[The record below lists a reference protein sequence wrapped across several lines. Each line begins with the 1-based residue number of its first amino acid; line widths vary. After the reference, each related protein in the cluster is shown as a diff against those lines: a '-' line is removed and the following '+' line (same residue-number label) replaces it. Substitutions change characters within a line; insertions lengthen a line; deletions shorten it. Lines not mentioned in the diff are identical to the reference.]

1 MTIGLWSNFSI
12 LLECLKRYDFKVF
25 FFYFIFIS
33 DTPIRYFFYQP
44 AQDFEHFHYVYNLI
58 RDCKSR
64 VEKMPFNKEQKDN
77 FMSKDVIIKIGIAG
91 NFHEE
96 NLNLISRGTCT
107 V

>member
-1 MTIGLWSNFSI
+1 MF
-12 LLECLKRYDFKVF
+12 KKYDFKVF
-25 FFYFIFIS
+25 FFVS

-64 VEKMPFNKEQKDN
+64 VEKMPFNKEQKEY

-107 V
+107 VFS